1 MLQHLRIV
9 ILFETSP
16 GLGIIR
22 VSENL
27 MLLPLIEFILT
38 TQEGQ
43 WLFSS
48 INRNVLSFSLVLES
62 AHEIDIGNLF
72 VFRMAWSELLVYIH
86 RVRIIYVLFLIR
98 VLLYLMLRF

>member
-1 MLQHLRIV
+1 
-9 ILFETSP
+9 
-16 GLGIIR
+16 
-22 VSENL
+22 